1 MDGQHGQWLQGKQQP
16 IKRKGNGRR
25 VHICGWISEQTG
37 HLRLSKEQIAAQ
49 AKLPPDQ
56 QLKVTD
62 SWVIIYPGKALE
74 VNKINI
80 NLGGKQPHLWSTT
93 IPLNNLPPKPGHL
106 NTWGQHQTMLYAA
119 DHHDPSL
126 QGQPKGIKVVLQGH
140 VSVWDKAL
148 EMNRGK
154 VPVGKCRDCKK
165 SQVKKDAEKRIAEA
179 EVMGQEHTVVKEDLT
194 EAQDPVSKQPNK
206 WCCLYQILSLQA
218 DFTNEKPMIQHYT
231 KSQGHVDVCMF
242 LPKFHCELNPIEMLW
257 GFMKY
262 SKYSHLSVTV
272 YWLLLIEGYWKFLDS
287 KFTMAKTLVPECLN
301 MCDTLTICCF
311 FQKSWQYMDSYQWV
325 II

>member
-1 MDGQHGQWLQGKQQP
+1 
-16 IKRKGNGRR
+16 
-25 VHICGWISEQTG
+25 
-37 HLRLSKEQIAAQ
+37 
-49 AKLPPDQ
+49 
-56 QLKVTD
+56 
-62 SWVIIYPGKALE
+62 
-74 VNKINI
+74 
-80 NLGGKQPHLWSTT
+80 
-93 IPLNNLPPKPGHL
+93 
-106 NTWGQHQTMLYAA
+106 MLYAA

-218 DFTNEKPMIQHYT
+218 NFTNEKPMIQHYT

-272 YWLLLIEGYWKFLDS
+272 Y
-287 KFTMAKTLVPECLN
+287 
-301 MCDTLTICCF
+301 
-311 FQKSWQYMDSYQWV
+311 
-325 II
+325 